1 MREIFKKVLVSLDKS
16 KASEKVVSYVACL
29 ASLFEVEKIVLL
41 HVIKLSYLARH
52 AEHVTAELEKVEES
66 EAFKRIKE
74 MYYKQNIEPMLNKAK
89 QEIISMGVPEDNVE
103 IKIREGLPEEEIVEE
118 AKLGYTALVIKRGE
132 DLSKDIKIAEVTSNV
147 IHNLQEIVI
156 FVVGKEK
163 VEVKECPMPRIL
175 VPVDGSPHSLRAVRC
190 VASLLQAF
198 KNRILKI
205 SLLYVGITDSER
217 ILKKAR
223 KVFAEEG
230 IENDIIEEK
239 TREGSP
245 GEEIVKEAREGDYST
260 VIMGRRGLSKLQE
273 FFVGSVTKYVLENLP
288 EATVVVV

>member
-1 MREIFKKVLVSLDKS
+1 M
-16 KASEKVVSYVACL
+16 Y
-29 ASLFEVEKIVLL
+29 
-41 HVIKLSYLARH
+41 
-52 AEHVTAELEKVEES
+52 
-66 EAFKRIKE
+66 KR
-74 MYYKQNIEPMLNKAK
+74 Q
-89 QEIISMGVPEDNVE
+89 
-103 IKIREGLPEEEIVEE
+103 
-118 AKLGYTALVIKRGE
+118 
-132 DLSKDIKIAEVTSNV
+132 KIAEVTSNV

-205 SLLYVGITDSER
+205 SLLYVGTTGSER

-239 TREGSP
+239 IREGSP

>member
-52 AEHVTAELEKVEES
+52 AEHVTVELEKVEES

-74 MYYKQNIEPMLNKAK
+74 RYYKQNIEPMLNKAK
-89 QEIISMGVPEDNVE
+89 QEIISMGVPEDKVE

-118 AKLGYTALVIKRGE
+118 AKLGYTALVIKRGA
-132 DLSKDIKIAEVTSNV
+132 DLSRNIKIAEVTNSV
-147 IHNLQEIVI
+147 IHNLQEIAI
-156 FVVGKEK
+156 FVVGEEK
-163 VEVKECPMPRIL
+163 VDVKACPMPRIL
-175 VPVDGSPHSLRAVRC
+175 VPVDGSPHSLKAARCAV
-190 VASLLQAF
+190 SLLKAF
-198 KNRILKI
+198 KTRILKI
-205 SLLYVGITDSER
+205 TLLYVGVGGEK

-223 KVFAEEG
+223 EIFGGNVV
-230 IENDIIEEK
+230 EEK
-239 TREGSP
+239 IREGSP
-245 GEEIVKEAREGDYST
+245 GEEIVKEAREGGYST

-273 FFVGSVTKYVLENLP
+273 FFVGSVTKYVLENLV
-288 EATVVVV
+288 ESTVVVV